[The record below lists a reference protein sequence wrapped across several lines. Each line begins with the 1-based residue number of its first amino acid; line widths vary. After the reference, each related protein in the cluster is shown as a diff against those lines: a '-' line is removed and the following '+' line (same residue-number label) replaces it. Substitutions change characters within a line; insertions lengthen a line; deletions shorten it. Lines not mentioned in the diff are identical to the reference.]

1 MKKVSGLVSSFLIL
15 LSILLSPNC
24 ATLTRRRTQRI
35 PVTSSPAGARV
46 FVNGVEQG
54 VTPLEIWLARKVK
67 GQVIRIESPGY
78 NPAEIRAQRKM
89 SVHPIISNFF
99 LGLIPGA
106 GGLYFYRNVI
116 TEDGEWGTG
125 ETLSWLLST
134 AVFGGL
140 FTIIDSVGQGNGYE
154 LRPTELTVTLTKAD
168 GSPQVDTILIDAE
181 DLQNVKWIRVRRD

>member
-106 GGLYFYRNVI
+106 GGVYFYRNVI